1 VNLLQILLVL
11 AVVAG
16 VGAVATGAVRGGL
29 EAPESTLPQSPLPAG
44 PLAADDLRDVRF
56 SLALRG
62 YRMQEVDEVLD
73 RLTSELAA
81 RDLALAEAEART
93 AEQEAQIAHLRGR
106 PLGLVP
112 DQD

>member
-16 VGAVATGAVRGGL
+16 VGAVATGVVRGGL

-44 PLAADDLRDVRF
+44 RLAADDLRDVRF

-73 RLTSELAA
+73 RMTNELAA
-81 RDLALAEAEART
+81 RDLALAEAEA
-93 AEQEAQIAHLRGR
+93 AEREAQIARLEDR
-106 PLGLVP
+106 PLGLVRDP